1 MSATSSWSRTVFST
15 VMVSP
20 PATHTI
26 ASAPPDHILSSF
38 LPVFRES
45 LQRKLESGERANR
58 RLVRAHDPSRHSQ
71 PHVISSSLSDL
82 ARTAVEPIV
91 APAQHAHV
99 PTAYYPFAALR
110 AQACSAGES
119 SSKGLPQPA
128 VGFNG
133 AACEPRLAR
142 LMAPDGYPCLA
153 HARAV
158 GSPLRAVHLFP
169 PVCPHCVRTLC
180 PGPF

>member
-1 MSATSSWSRTVFST
+1 MKFGKRV
-15 VMVSP
+15 
-20 PATHTI
+20 
-26 ASAPPDHILSSF
+26 L
-38 LPVFRES
+38 
-45 LQRKLESGERANR
+45 
-58 RLVRAHDPSRHSQ
+58 
-71 PHVISSSLSDL
+71 HVISSSFSDF

-128 VGFNG
+128 GGFNG

-142 LMAPDGYPCLA
+142 LMPPDGYPCLA

-158 GSPLRAVHLFP
+158 GSPRRAVHLFP
-169 PVCPHCVRTLC
+169 TCPSTLC
-180 PGPF
+180 AHTLSWAVLTAPVRMIGGTLL

>member
-1 MSATSSWSRTVFST
+1 
-15 VMVSP
+15 MVSP
-20 PATHTI
+20 PATHTNS
-26 ASAPPDHILSSF
+26 SAPPDHILTS
-38 LPVFRES
+38 LLLAFRES
-45 LQRKLESGERANR
+45 LSAQARIRRESKRKAGTCARPLPA
-58 RLVRAHDPSRHSQ
+58 PSQ
-71 PHVISSSLSDL
+71 PYVISSSLSDL

-91 APAQHAHV
+91 APAQHAHA
-99 PTAYYPFAALR
+99 PTAYYPFASLR

-128 VGFNG
+128 GGFNG

-142 LMAPDGYPCLA
+142 LMPPDGYLCLA